1 MGVYFPCPLQTHQ
14 APPEDDRPKIYECND
29 CGEDIRDGDG
39 YYIVAEQ
46 GDRGDD
52 YLALN
57 DIIVTS
63 GENLY
68 HGKVYQ

>member
-39 YYIVAEQ
+39 YYIVKGEYYCDNCVERNHHYAHE
-46 GDRGDD
+46 DD
-52 YLALN
+52 YWE
-57 DIIVTS
+57 D
-63 GENLY
+63 EE
-68 HGKVYQ
+68 